1 MKKQRLTLMPDVYLT
16 ILETDK
22 FRTNCL
28 SLNILRPLCAQE
40 AAKNALLP
48 DVLLRGCR
56 MCKDMEE
63 ISAWLDQRY
72 GAGVQAM
79 VRKKGEVQDVGFFLD
94 YIDQRFVSPEEN
106 LTRDICQLM
115 GSFLLEPVLENG
127 VFRQDYVDGE
137 KVNLI
142 NAIMAQINDKRTYA
156 AIRLRQEMFS
166 QEAYGVSKY
175 GQRQEVEAITPESL
189 YEHYRYVLAHSRI
202 ELIFVGRTDPEQLR
216 QYLLEALAGLPRE
229 QVDAVGTI
237 EGTCGEQVWEVQET
251 MDVTQGTLVMGLRT
265 GITVGSPEDPALL
278 LLNTVFGGGITS
290 KLFQNVRERMSLCY
304 YASSGLD
311 RFKGI
316 MTVASGVDPAQYEAA
331 KGEIL
336 RQLEACRQGEI
347 TDAELEAARSAL
359 CSSLRSS
366 GDSLGRMEDYYL
378 GQAIGGFDDTPESLE
393 AALRHVTREA
403 VQAAARK
410 LRLDTVFFLKGEG

>member
-142 NAIMAQINDKRTYA
+142 NAIMAQINDNRT
-156 AIRLRQEMFS
+156 
-166 QEAYGVSKY
+166 
-175 GQRQEVEAITPESL
+175 
-189 YEHYRYVLAHSRI
+189 
-202 ELIFVGRTDPEQLR
+202 
-216 QYLLEALAGLPRE
+216 
-229 QVDAVGTI
+229 
-237 EGTCGEQVWEVQET
+237 
-251 MDVTQGTLVMGLRT
+251 
-265 GITVGSPEDPALL
+265 
-278 LLNTVFGGGITS
+278 
-290 KLFQNVRERMSLCY
+290 
-304 YASSGLD
+304 
-311 RFKGI
+311 
-316 MTVASGVDPAQYEAA
+316 
-331 KGEIL
+331 
-336 RQLEACRQGEI
+336 
-347 TDAELEAARSAL
+347 
-359 CSSLRSS
+359 
-366 GDSLGRMEDYYL
+366 
-378 GQAIGGFDDTPESLE
+378 
-393 AALRHVTREA
+393 
-403 VQAAARK
+403 
-410 LRLDTVFFLKGEG
+410 